1 MVYDGWRD
9 GWTDGEWMGRWT
21 GGWKDRRME
30 KGHIDVG
37 GPPKKDYKFSL
48 IYFLATKI
56 S

>member
-1 MVYDGWRD
+1 MDGWIDGRTDGRAGGQTD
-9 GWTDGEWMGRWT
+9 GW
-21 GGWKDRRME
+21 K